1 MTGPLAIR
9 IGPMAAGKTSVGRAL
24 ASRLEVPFADLDAL
38 IVEADGRSIPEIFA
52 ADGENT
58 FRELEAATL
67 ARALLE
73 HPGILSLGGGAPMHP
88 ASAER
93 LRGGPVI
100 WLDVDEAIA
109 ARRLAHGS
117 GRPLLQ
123 GEDPMGRWRELAR
136 ERSPRYRELA
146 ALRID
151 AGHGSPARVARA
163 ILGTLQLEP
172 RTRPDQAA
180 HAHQR
185 TQSARPAQPTP
196 LNRPEKETS

>member
-1 MTGPLAIR
+1 MTGPLAIL

-73 HPGILSLGGGAPMHP
+73 HPGILS
-88 ASAER
+88 SAAALPCIPPR
-93 LRGGPVI
+93 RSGCAAVRDL
-100 WLDVDEAIA
+100 LDVDEAIA

-136 ERSPRYRELA
+136 ERTALRELA

-151 AGHGSPARVARA
+151 AGHGSPRVARA
-163 ILGTLQLEP
+163 ILGTL
-172 RTRPDQAA
+172 RSSRA
-180 HAHQR
+180 R
-185 TQSARPAQPTP
+185 ARPGSACPP
-196 LNRPEKETS
+196 ADAARPRSPRR